1 MVIAAA
7 QRRLP
12 KSNAAVAGDNRPARR
27 RSSEPNAATEAYSV
41 GADVYCIVLNNV
53 FFTNGQLICRLINSV
68 LLSSRYCSTS
78 RSHLLAGQSQSLGMP
93 DDTAPAREI
102 SRPFSRLCWSASG
115 TGSHRSLTYGWLIV
129 SKTAMLT
136 SGDVS
141 RNRGMVWTWVLEA
154 CRNCC
159 KKGDAMTWI
168 HRLQTCKASIMQC
181 RLMLAKEIRKA
192 SNLKKKVISNYKLL
206 WDSKCNWI
214 TSITLLPTSADLGS
228 RSRRFRSR

>member
-1 MVIAAA
+1 M
-7 QRRLP
+7 
-12 KSNAAVAGDNRPARR
+12 
-27 RSSEPNAATEAYSV
+27 EYT
-41 GADVYCIVLNNV
+41 DVQ
-53 FFTNGQLICRLINSV
+53 TNHIRLIILQV
-68 LLSSRYCSTS
+68 LQ
-78 RSHLLAGQSQSLGMP
+78 HFKIAHVAGQSHLVCQMTQSSC
-93 DDTAPAREI
+93 RK
-102 SRPFSRLCWSASG
+102 SFSRLCWSASG